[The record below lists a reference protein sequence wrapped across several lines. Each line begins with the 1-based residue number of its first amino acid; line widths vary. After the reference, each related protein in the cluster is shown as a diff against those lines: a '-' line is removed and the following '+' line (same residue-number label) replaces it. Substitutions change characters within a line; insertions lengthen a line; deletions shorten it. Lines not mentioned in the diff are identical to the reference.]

1 VVEYDDVMNMHRDV
15 IYSERRKILE
25 GADLRAN
32 ILDMVREEIC
42 GLADTFLPGRNEES
56 WNVEELLKEVAT
68 LFDPP
73 SSLSV
78 KSLEGLSREDILE
91 AILAASQAEYERRE
105 AEMGEEPV
113 RMLERIVMLRVID
126 SLWVEHL
133 TAMDEMRQGIGL
145 TAYGQQDPLVVY
157 KREAHDMWDQLM
169 ANIRRQI
176 THTIYHVQFAP
187 AAAPPP
193 REPVGAR
200 AGGGAA
206 PDGAP
211 AEAEARSAPRR
222 ARAGMEAARRP
233 VGAHKTGRNDPC
245 PCGSGKKY
253 KKCCGRT
260 I

>member
-1 VVEYDDVMNMHRDV
+1 MNMHRDV

-42 GLADTFLPGRNEES
+42 GLADTSLPGRREED
-56 WNVEELLKEVAT
+56 WAVEELLKEVAT
-68 LFDPP
+68 IFDLPP
-73 SSLSV
+73 SLSA
-78 KSLEGLSREDILE
+78 KKLEGLSREDILE
-91 AILAASQAEYERRE
+91 AVLAASEEEYQRRE
-105 AEMGEEPV
+105 AEMGEESMRV
-113 RMLERIVMLRVID
+113 LERLVMLRVID
-126 SLWVEHL
+126 YLWIEHL

-157 KREAHDMWDQLM
+157 KREAHDMWDQLL

-176 THTIYHVQFAP
+176 THSIYHVQLAT
-187 AAAPPP
+187 APPP
-193 REPVGAR
+193 PEPVGAR
-200 AGGGAA
+200 AGRGAS

-211 AEAEARSAPRR
+211 PEEDAAAPAPAEAAPVRR
-222 ARAGMEAARRP
+222 TGMAAARRP
-233 VGAHKTGRNDPC
+233 VGAHKVGRNDPC